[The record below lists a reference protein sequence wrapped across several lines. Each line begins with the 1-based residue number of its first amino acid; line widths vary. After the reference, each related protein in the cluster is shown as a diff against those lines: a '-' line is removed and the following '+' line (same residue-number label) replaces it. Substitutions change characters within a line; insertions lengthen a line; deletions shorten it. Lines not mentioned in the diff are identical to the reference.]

1 MDDTTQSDDSSWT
14 FTVNVSDQGRLY
26 IPHAVRRAMGING
39 ESAVVEVEAT
49 AIDTD
54 AGAGDV

>member
-1 MDDTTQSDDSSWT
+1 MEDTTQSDDPSYT
-14 FTVNVSDQGRLY
+14 FLVNVSDQGRLY

-39 ESAVVEVEAT
+39 ESAVVEVQAI

-54 AGAGDV
+54 EGADDV